1 MSAAQKK
8 KSMNAA
14 GGTTAVEGKTEA
26 DRVDATGAKER
37 VARRTDESV
46 ELLRRVLH
54 GQTKR
59 ATGGRAGLLADVL
72 DGIGR
77 VSLGGKHLRA
87 RLVHIAAG
95 PVDGAAADEA
105 ILLGACVDLLHGA
118 FLIHDDI
125 IDRDDLRR
133 GEATIHAAV
142 RDDLTGDGVDGD
154 DAAHE
159 GVSMGIIAGDLALV
173 GVQQM
178 ILSSDLPDDRVRRA
192 LRILG
197 NAMTVTLGGEMMDII
212 HGARPAGATSEA
224 VRDSSWMKTSV
235 YTFEAPLQLGAMV
248 AGRDQAVMVP
258 IGRDLGRA
266 YQAAD
271 DLAGVFGATAD
282 TGKSAGGDVER
293 GRTTLVTMR
302 EGGDADVIAEVIAEG
317 REYLERARD
326 AIAAADLPA
335 DVAEGLLGVADS
347 IEGSLVRHGR

>member
-1 MSAAQKK
+1 MKTDAMKTDAMKTDAIRNDAMNGELVRQRTAA
-8 KSMNAA
+8 S
-14 GGTTAVEGKTEA
+14 
-26 DRVDATGAKER
+26 VD
-37 VARRTDESV
+37 
-46 ELLRRVLH
+46 LLRRVLD
-54 GQTKR
+54 GQISDSTSGR
-59 ATGGRAGLLADVL
+59 GGLMADVL
-72 DGIGR
+72 TGIGD

-95 PVDGAAADEA
+95 PVEGAAADEA

-133 GEATIHAAV
+133 GRPTIHAAV
-142 RDDLTGDGVDGD
+142 RDSLADGGAAPA

-159 GVSMGIIAGDLALV
+159 GASMAIIAGDLALV

-178 ILSSDLPDDRVRRA
+178 ILGSDLPDDRARRS

-197 NAMTVTLGGEMMDII
+197 NAMTVTLGGELLDII
-212 HGARPAGATSEA
+212 HGAEPGAATGER
-224 VRDSSWMKTSV
+224 VRDASWMKTSV

-248 AGRDQAVMVP
+248 AGRDEAPMVP

-271 DLAGVFGATAD
+271 DLAGVFGDTAD
-282 TGKSAGGDVER
+282 TGKAAAGDIAR
-293 GRTTLVTMR
+293 GRSTLVTMR
-302 EGGDADVIAEVIAEG
+302 DGDDAAVIAEVIAEG
-317 REYLERARD
+317 TDYLDRARA
-326 AIAAADLPA
+326 AIAAAGLPHE
-335 DVAEGLLGVADS
+335 VASGLRDVADS